1 MTKKQRLAVGMLVV
15 FLCWGASFLALSLR
29 QDDTKASF
37 DRIKHGMTKA
47 EVEEIFGRKSD
58 DKCDG
63 TYGPA
68 GTTSLSAGG
77 GDYSWRSGDGSWA
90 SVEFGKNRVITKRW
104 DARSAS
110 LFYRCF
116 GVDWEGFWN

>member
-1 MTKKQRLAVGMLVV
+1 MTKKPFIAVGLLVV
-15 FLCWGASFLALSLR
+15 FPCLTAFLVQALR
-29 QDDTKASF
+29 PNATKVGF

-63 TYGPA
+63 SYGPV
-68 GTTSLSAGG
+68 GTTSLDKGG
-77 GDYSWRSGDGSWA
+77 GNYSWRASDGSWA
-90 SVEFGKNRVITKRW
+90 RVEYGNNRVIQKEWSTRC
-104 DARSAS
+104 AS

-116 GVDWEGFWN
+116 GVDWDGFWN